1 MQDKIISF
9 LKGKQDYVSGEEM
22 ASALRVSR
30 QALWKHVQD
39 LRDAGYN
46 ITAVPH
52 LGYKLLSSPDRLFPS
67 EILSRLKTKT
77 IGRKIYYFDNI
88 DSTMDAA
95 MQLAVKN
102 APEGTIIL
110 AEGQVKGRGRLGRS
124 WVSPKHKGIYISLIL
139 RPQASLDKVPL
150 ITLLS
155 AVSVCEAVAEL
166 SGLEPQIKWPNDI
179 MLHNKK
185 LGGILTELK
194 ADMDRAVFVIV
205 GIGLNVNNDSRH
217 LLPHATS
224 LAEQKK
230 HDIDRLAL
238 LAELLL
244 RIEENYKLLQSND
257 FQAIADKWR
266 NLSLTL
272 NRRVK
277 IHSQST
283 HIEGEAVDIDMDG
296 ALLVRNDSGLV
307 QRVTAGDII
316 HCR

>member
-22 ASALRVSR
+22 ASALSVSR

-110 AEGQVKGRGRLGRS
+110 AEGQAKGRGRLGRS

-205 GIGLNVNNDSRH
+205 GIGLNVNNDPRH

-224 LAEQKK
+224 LTEQKK
-230 HDIDRLAL
+230 HDIDRLEL

-244 RIEENYKLLQSND
+244 RIEENYKLLQKND
-257 FQAIADKWR
+257 FQAITDKWR

-277 IHSQST
+277 INSQSS